1 MSARNAWRKFA
12 KKALTLIGLGFNPL
26 HPDVLVE
33 APTKNLNK
41 AIRIARREEKRSL
54 RRKTQKI
61 VTSVTVTT
69 STVVETKAE
78 LSEPAQTLETLV
90 QKATRD
96 ELRKA
101 FTYAG
106 IKGFRNATRAEFEE
120 CCHKLNTGLLFN
132 VGDLM
137 FCDEEANIRYR
148 DMVRSYLAGKTETR
162 IGK

>member
-106 IKGFRNATRAEFEE
+106 IKGFRNATRAELE
-120 CCHKLNTGLLFN
+120 NGLRNPNDFMGPTIEPRQL
-132 VGDLM
+132 
-137 FCDEEANIRYR
+137 
-148 DMVRSYLAGKTETR
+148 DMVKSYLAGETETR